1 MSQNHRLIALKDDR
15 KEKLG
20 IKNSQNLKQIIF
32 GIWINLKE
40 EKPSP
45 KKLDLDLLLEKYK
58 ILIYK
63 KCLEFILL
71 SDKIETVYS
80 PYPDQNIFL
89 LVIFYYGMQCH
100 YEVKVTPNDEIK
112 KNINNGILSNFD
124 NKWLVLKNK
133 MEIDINKLNNNL
145 EFDLNYD
152 IENNDNNFKIDLA
165 YDFILKKLGINQRSF
180 IFSKSLNNNNNDN
193 NKIIQKKENENNI
206 NLDNYNSN
214 NYKDNLNEI
223 FDDSVNLELDED
235 EDLYNLYN
243 FPKPIISKNEGNNL
257 NNNKNNNINN
267 NYNKDKN
274 KKLIQN
280 KISGISQESTNI
292 YSNKISNSISKNHD
306 ISLNDK
312 IINPY
317 SSFIIKQGEKIKKLK
332 NQVEKIELLL
342 NEVMNELDDEKEEK
356 IYENHK
362 LINSKNKNKEKNYLV
377 DQSIKVPCII
387 YKELSNDDDDE

>member
-1 MSQNHRLIALKDDR
+1 MSQNHRLITLKDDR
-15 KEKLG
+15 TKG
-20 IKNSQNLKQIIF
+20 IKSSQNLKQIIF
-32 GIWINLKE
+32 GIWLNLKN
-40 EKPSP
+40 EKPTL
-45 KKLDLDLLLEKYK
+45 KKKDLDFLLEKNK

-71 SDKIETVYS
+71 SDKIKTIYS
-80 PYPDQNIFL
+80 PNENTFL
-89 LVIFYYGMQCH
+89 LVIFYYGIQCH
-100 YEVKVTPNDEIK
+100 YEVRVN
-112 KNINNGILSNFD
+112 KNNKNVNKTIFSNFE
-124 NKWLVLKNK
+124 NKWIVSKK
-133 MEIDINKLNNNL
+133 KFEIDIYKLSNL
-145 EFDLNYD
+145 NFEFDLKEE
-152 IENNDNNFKIDLA
+152 IENEKNNNIIINLDS
-165 YDFILKKLGINQRSF
+165 DFIGKKFGINYKSLY
-180 IFSKSLNNNNNDN
+180 SKSLN
-193 NKIIQKKENENNI
+193 KENPNENKNT
-206 NLDNYNSN
+206 YNVN
-214 NYKDNLNEI
+214 NYKDNLCEI
-223 FDDSVNLELDED
+223 FNDSVNLELDED

-377 DQSIKVPCII
+377 DQSIKVPYII